1 MWRYGLNNVFKGL
14 GSNSHLNIKISWPLN
29 NFIQQEHLPSYSK
42 IQRFLLRLK
51 RAKYVMEKKTLFR
64 GRIKMEK
71 SDVRAMRFYSIRMR
85 ILWFINAFWRY
96 IMTTVSFYFHYKF
109 HIIDNIFIIK

>member
-1 MWRYGLNNVFKGL
+1 
-14 GSNSHLNIKISWPLN
+14 
-29 NFIQQEHLPSYSK
+29 
-42 IQRFLLRLK
+42 
-51 RAKYVMEKKTLFR
+51 MEKKTLFR

-96 IMTTVSFYFHYKF
+96 IMTTVSFYFHYRF
-109 HIIDNIFIIK
+109 HIINNIFIKQIIHAETINFRDKLAISKDADEITALHDSYVRRILDRCLLNEKVNR